1 MPVSQDA
8 VCVSGASEVLSLG
21 CDSCGA
27 RICFETGQRTTRC
40 PFCDTALVVDRPAIH
55 DRPQPVF
62 ALGFTID
69 RDSAVKAV
77 RQWLCRQKLR
87 PSGMNAAAA
96 QAIAGIYLPCYLYS
110 AAANSGYQAGIAENY
125 TRLAVDKDGA
135 GIRSGTEYR
144 DFAGRHATYV
154 SDILVTASRGVS
166 NDELQAIEPFDL
178 SRLCRY
184 SPGIIAGW
192 NSEEPS
198 LSTQDCLRL
207 GRVEGDAAVA
217 ALLRD
222 FMPGDGVATLSHST
236 EFTEESLDHTLVPV
250 WVLAIRDHPQKPP
263 VRILVNG
270 QTGKVGG
277 KLPHSKA
284 KLGVLIVAGFLALAA
299 LFMLLSKLWRHLQ

>member
-1 MPVSQDA
+1 MSVLEHVMSE
-8 VCVSGASEVLSLG
+8 SGASEVLSVG

-27 RICFETGQRTTRC
+27 RICFAAGQRTTRC
-40 PFCDTALVVDRPAIH
+40 PFCDIPLVADRPAIR

-62 ALGFTID
+62 ALGFAID

-77 RQWLCRQKLR
+77 RQWLSRQKLR

-96 QAIAGIYLPCYLYS
+96 QAIAGVYLPCYLYS
-110 AAANSGYQAGIAENY
+110 AAAHSRYQARIAENY
-125 TRLAVDKDGA
+125 TRLAIDKDGA
-135 GIRSGTEYR
+135 GVRSGTEYR

-178 SRLCRY
+178 SKLCRY
-184 SPGIIAGW
+184 SPAIIAGW

-198 LSTQDCLRL
+198 LSTEDCLRL
-207 GRVEGDAAVA
+207 GRVEGNAAVA
-217 ALLRD
+217 TLLRD
-222 FMPGDGVATLSHST
+222 YMPGDGVASLNHST
-236 EFTEESLDHTLVPV
+236 EFTDESLDHTLVPV

-277 KLPHSKA
+277 KIPHSKA
-284 KLGVLIVAGFLALAA
+284 KLGVLIIAGLVALAA
-299 LFMLLSKLWRHLQ
+299 LFMLLSLLGRHLQ